1 MPTKPPSPW
10 FQVNRVGE
18 ITVVTFLLDRIMEV
32 EAPYGKELA
41 QLGEVGIRR
50 LVLNFA
56 GVERLDSHIVAVIIR
71 LHKKLTAAGGRLGLC
86 RINPGMYKTFETLKL
101 PRLLHIYGDEQEAV
115 QALGPGPGA
124 GEQAAGQR
132 PPEGERTAGRSRAPD
147 EGGPDKPVLVKQP
160 DRGGEK

>member
-10 FQVNRVGE
+10 FRVNRVGE

-41 QLGEVGIRR
+41 HLGEGGTSR
-50 LVLNFA
+50 LVLNLG

-71 LHKKLTAAGGRLGLC
+71 LHKKLAAAGGGLALC
-86 RINPGMYKTFETLKL
+86 RIHPGVYRTFETLKL

-115 QALGPGPGA
+115 QAFGPGPDPEGQGA
-124 GEQAAGQR
+124 GKRPPDGEQAAG
-132 PPEGERTAGRSRAPD
+132 RSRATD
-147 EGGPDKPVLVKQP
+147 EGGPDKPGLVKQP
-160 DRGGEK
+160 DRAGER